1 MALIPGF
8 ITRPGSP
15 AKADGSTDSPYMSF
29 GLMGGAMQAQGH
41 AQLLLNLLVFG
52 MDIQQA
58 IDAAVPDSVRAALT
72 RKQVVSEKQR
82 SQMGDRRRS
91 SACSVAMRRGRI
103 RGRTGRRWGGETE
116 SIPMISAAAGEK

>member
-1 MALIPGF
+1 
-8 ITRPGSP
+8 
-15 AKADGSTDSPYMSF
+15 
-29 GLMGGAMQAQGH
+29 
-41 AQLLLNLLVFG
+41 

-91 SACSVAMRRGRI
+91 SDLRGLNDGVRSEE
-103 RGRTGRRWGGETE
+103 GWGGGGVVRPSFSLTTPFE
-116 SIPMISAAAGEK
+116 